1 LSALRKSFESD
12 HLISAFPTTTPQIII
27 LFSVDNM
34 DGTKLDN
41 KEKCR
46 QYYQKNKLAII
57 ARVKK
62 YYYAHRCAIA
72 QLSQH
77 SPTGVIGSS

>member
-1 LSALRKSFESD
+1 
-12 HLISAFPTTTPQIII
+12 
-27 LFSVDNM
+27 M

-72 QLSQH
+72 QQRRHYYERKKREAQLSPQ
-77 SPTGVIGSS
+77 SPT